1 MKNNYI
7 LALASAF
14 FFFGSVGVKAQTILD
29 EDFET
34 ENTDAENNITR
45 PVAVDEG
52 WTTIDSY
59 SGSEL
64 RYNWS
69 NYFYD
74 KGTIGGKHVAMC
86 DGPISADFAPEAA
99 KPREEILLSPEL
111 DLNNTYQ
118 LSFDW
123 KVSPMAAT
131 AKSMYDLQVRVVV
144 DGDVANAETIFSI
157 QNKEDLK
164 ESGVSEWPLSTWD
177 THTSKLDLSDW
188 KGKKIKLAFVY
199 KMYTTI
205 ANIVYLDN
213 VKVKKFTPAT
223 SPVAKLNKTTY
234 SYGDVYIG
242 EKFYSDAFTLTNTG
256 LKGLQ
261 ITSVD
266 LPEGVGL
273 TIDPSAVNLDKAESV
288 KFNVSY
294 TASITSSA
302 TPKVVLHTNGGDL
315 TINLKANKKMAPDGL
330 TEETFEVAFPPAGW
344 QNDGWSKSNGG
355 LEGDVSVYASG
366 SYSDQYITSPRLD
379 LTKGGKVQFSYY
391 NQYDTEETDEDGNG
405 VAQSNDITLD
415 LSTDGGKTWKAVWT
429 FDYKKG
435 TYGETTTVDLGTAT
449 DNSYVRWHNTAIT
462 SNDGDVDPYSSFYL
476 DRVFLPALYGQ
487 EGTPFAATLVAPADS
502 LTNVY
507 NQNIELKWGPALF
520 AEGYKLYVGTSENV
534 YNVVDG
540 LDLKDALSYTLATA
554 EYETM
559 YYWKVVPY
567 NEKGAST
574 QATVWHFTTQKDAST
589 SEFPYTQDFSGV
601 TTDLPTGWI
610 STNTTQYANRSWSV
624 LKDKGTPAP
633 CLFNMWLDKGNQAF
647 VTTPEFKLPTDKNM
661 SISFDWVD
669 CHPVNAKFDQ
679 LGNAKKQNTEGAPT
693 TVTFEVLVDG
703 AWKQL
708 SYISQGLDED
718 VDPIYWINEKIDLSA
733 YAGKTVQFR
742 WTHTAN
748 NGNDN
753 GCGLDN
759 VVIEEN
765 VSDKAVFNKEGWN
778 AGKANYNKGTNSGDI
793 FTILNKGEQ
802 ALKVKSVSFATDNF
816 ASSIT
821 PGTEIAKGESLTF
834 SLQFYAKDV
843 QSTVNDNMTVTFES
857 GYSVQ
862 FPVEGTALA
871 SDVLYYSFEDND
883 LDYNWTTDFNLIDVD
898 RSATVPFN
906 CYGTEFPSNN
916 GVYAFAVA
924 YERPDHKNVAPISG
938 DAFIIPGSP
947 LNETTKGDNWIVS
960 KKLTATA
967 ESEFDFYARNWE
979 SKQSILPSGLHRVE
993 VLVSETSNTDRNSFK
1008 TVLNQ
1013 QEIPLLD
1020 HEDWKH
1026 YTVNLSAYA
1035 GKDIYVAVRDYTER
1049 YALAAFY
1056 DDFTFSHFDN
1066 VATGIKSVQN
1076 AVSAADAVAV
1086 YNLNGMKV
1094 AQGNGMATLNGLA
1107 KGVYVVKVQTA
1118 DGVKTMKVARK

>member
-1 MKNNYI
+1 M
-7 LALASAF
+7 
-14 FFFGSVGVKAQTILD
+14 
-29 EDFET
+29 
-34 ENTDAENNITR
+34 
-45 PVAVDEG
+45 
-52 WTTIDSY
+52 
-59 SGSEL
+59 
-64 RYNWS
+64 
-69 NYFYD
+69 
-74 KGTIGGKHVAMC
+74 
-86 DGPISADFAPEAA
+86 
-99 KPREEILLSPEL
+99 
-111 DLNNTYQ
+111 
-118 LSFDW
+118 
-123 KVSPMAAT
+123 
-131 AKSMYDLQVRVVV
+131 
-144 DGDVANAETIFSI
+144 
-157 QNKEDLK
+157 
-164 ESGVSEWPLSTWD
+164 
-177 THTSKLDLSDW
+177 
-188 KGKKIKLAFVY
+188 
-199 KMYTTI
+199 
-205 ANIVYLDN
+205 
-213 VKVKKFTPAT
+213 
-223 SPVAKLNKTTY
+223 
-234 SYGDVYIG
+234 
-242 EKFYSDAFTLTNTG
+242 
-256 LKGLQ
+256 
-261 ITSVD
+261 
-266 LPEGVGL
+266 
-273 TIDPSAVNLDKAESV
+273 
-288 KFNVSY
+288 
-294 TASITSSA
+294 
-302 TPKVVLHTNGGDL
+302 
-315 TINLKANKKMAPDGL
+315 
-330 TEETFEVAFPPAGW
+330 
-344 QNDGWSKSNGG
+344 
-355 LEGDVSVYASG
+355 
-366 SYSDQYITSPRLD
+366 
-379 LTKGGKVQFSYY
+379 
-391 NQYDTEETDEDGNG
+391 
-405 VAQSNDITLD
+405 
-415 LSTDGGKTWKAVWT
+415 
-429 FDYKKG
+429 
-435 TYGETTTVDLGTAT
+435 
-449 DNSYVRWHNTAIT
+449 
-462 SNDGDVDPYSSFYL
+462 
-476 DRVFLPALYGQ
+476 
-487 EGTPFAATLVAPADS
+487 
-502 LTNVY
+502 
-507 NQNIELKWGPALF
+507 
-520 AEGYKLYVGTSENV
+520 
-534 YNVVDG
+534 
-540 LDLKDALSYTLATA
+540 
-554 EYETM
+554 
-559 YYWKVVPY
+559 
-567 NEKGAST
+567 
-574 QATVWHFTTQKDAST
+574 
-589 SEFPYTQDFSGV
+589 
-601 TTDLPTGWI
+601 
-610 STNTTQYANRSWSV
+610 
-624 LKDKGTPAP
+624 
-633 CLFNMWLDKGNQAF
+633 
-647 VTTPEFKLPTDKNM
+647 
-661 SISFDWVD
+661 
-669 CHPVNAKFDQ
+669 
-679 LGNAKKQNTEGAPT
+679 
-693 TVTFEVLVDG
+693 LVDG

-793 FTILNKGEQ
+793 FTIQNKGEQ

-883 LDYNWTTDFNLIDVD
+883 LDYNWTSDFNLIDVD

-906 CYGTEFPSNN
+906 CYGTEFPSNR

-947 LNETTKGDNWIVS
+947 LDETTKGDNWIVS